1 MARAGFKRTDRNGFP
16 TQANGVAVKYQ
27 GNLHKMHTSLDETV
41 HYQLELSGQ
50 TLRLNEWIGET
61 IHIEYLQQI
70 ECVHCGRMTKKSFNQ
85 GYCYPCF
92 IKLAQC
98 DICIVSPEKCHYHLG
113 TCREP
118 EWGLAHCMKPH
129 IVYLSN
135 TSGAKVGITRE
146 SQIPTRWFDQG
157 AIQALP
163 ILRVSKRYYSG
174 LIEIGFKKHI
184 SDRTNW
190 RTMLKNEVEALD
202 LYQIFESCWPTVRSE
217 LEDEV
222 IDDIEI
228 IAAKNGS
235 QNFRYPARQ
244 YPKKIVSFNLDKNPI
259 LEGRL
264 DAIKGQY
271 LILDSGVINIRK
283 YAGYLVSIT
292 VS

>member
-1 MARAGFKRTDRNGFP
+1 M
-16 TQANGVAVKYQ
+16 KYQ
-27 GNLHKMHTSLDETV
+27 GNLHKMHTSLDGTV
-41 HYQLELSGQ
+41 IYQLELSGQ
-50 TLRLNEWIGET
+50 TLCLNDWIGET
-61 IHIEYLQQI
+61 IRMEYLQQI
-70 ECVHCGRMTKKSFNQ
+70 ECIHCGRKTKKSFNQ

-98 DICIVSPEKCHYHLG
+98 DICIVSPEKCHFHLG

-118 EWGLAHCMKPH
+118 EWGLAYCMKPH

-174 LIEIGFKKHI
+174 LIETGFKKYLA
-184 SDRTNW
+184 DKTNW
-190 RTMLKNEVEALD
+190 RNMLKNEVETLD
-202 LYQIFESCWPTVRSE
+202 LYQIFEDYWPAVEAE
-217 LEDEV
+217 LDDE
-222 IDDIEI
+222 IKDDIEV
-228 IAAKNGS
+228 IASPDAARS
-235 QNFRYPARQ
+235 FLFPALRYPQ
-244 YPKKIVSFNLDKNPI
+244 KINSFNLDKSAC
-259 LEGRL
+259 LEGQL

-283 YAGYLVSIT
+283 FAGYLVSLERL
-292 VS
+292 

>member
-1 MARAGFKRTDRNGFP
+1 M
-16 TQANGVAVKYQ
+16 KYQ
-27 GNLHKMHTSLDETV
+27 GNLHKMHSHHDDTV
-41 HYQLELSGQ
+41 AYELELGGQ
-50 TLRLNEWIGET
+50 LIRLNDWLGKSVQ
-61 IHIEYLQQI
+61 IEYLQQI
-70 ECVHCGRMTKKSFNQ
+70 ECIHCGRKTKKSFNQ

-92 IKLAQC
+92 SSLAQC
-98 DICIVSPEKCHYHLG
+98 DMCIMSPEKCHYHLG

-146 SQIPTRWFDQG
+146 SQLPTRWIDQG
-157 AIQALP
+157 ALQALP

-174 LIEIGFKKHI
+174 LIETSFKKYI

-190 RTMLKNEVEALD
+190 RTMLKNEVESLD
-202 LYQIFESCWPTVRSE
+202 LYQIYESLWPVVATE
-217 LEDEV
+217 LDDEV
-222 IDDIEI
+222 VNDVEI
-228 IAAKNGS
+228 LATQDGCR
-235 QNFRYPARQ
+235 NFHYPAQRYPQ
-244 YPKKIVSFNLDKNPI
+244 KIVSFNLDKTAR
-259 LEGRL
+259 LEGQL